1 MTLERL
7 NKYARLRR
15 ELEEAENLKAVME
28 SAVGLKAQVM
38 TGLPH
43 APGYKNK
50 LGNIIPKILDDM
62 PLIEAQIE
70 SLRREARSLES
81 EISGFI
87 SAIPDFQTR
96 AIFKLRFLGGF
107 TWAWVAR
114 TVGGGNSA
122 DTIKKRCYR
131 YLDSHS

>member
-7 NKYARLRR
+7 NRYARLRR
-15 ELEEAENLKAVME
+15 ELEAAENLKAVME
-28 SAVGLKAQVM
+28 TAAEPGAQVL
-38 TGLPH
+38 TGMPH

-50 LGNIIPKILDDM
+50 LGNIMPKILDDM

-70 SLRREARSLES
+70 RLRREARSLET
-81 EISGFI
+81 EINGFI
-87 SAIPDFQTR
+87 SGIPDFQTR
-96 AIFKLRFLGGF
+96 AIFKLHFLGGF
-107 TWAWVAR
+107 TWAWVAC

-131 YLDSHS
+131 YLDAHS